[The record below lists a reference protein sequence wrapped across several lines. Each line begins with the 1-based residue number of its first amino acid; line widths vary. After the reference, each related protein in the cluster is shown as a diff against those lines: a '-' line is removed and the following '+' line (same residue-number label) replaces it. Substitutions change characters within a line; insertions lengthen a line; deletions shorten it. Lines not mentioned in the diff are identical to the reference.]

1 MKELVLRVET
11 EEDYEIY
18 YSGYYK
24 SKEFS
29 MIVNTFEGDHYSL
42 LSGDLTKDEWDNVVA
57 MHYNDDYDLE

>member
-1 MKELVLRVET
+1 
-11 EEDYEIY
+11 
-18 YSGYYK
+18 
-24 SKEFS
+24 